1 MCLIMIMKM
10 MIKFVNVL
18 FGEDE
23 KRILFESCTKNIIPK
38 SDKWS
43 KLFYVNNNNIT
54 KFVFEY
60 STNKHIN
67 LWNMLK

>member
-1 MCLIMIMKM
+1 

-23 KRILFESCTKNIIPK
+23 RILFESCTKVIIPK
-38 SDKWS
+38 SNKWD
-43 KLFYVNNNNIT
+43 KLFYENNNNIT

-60 STNKHIN
+60 STNKHMN